1 MPVQVKTSSVVFGKT
16 AIPLT
21 EFTGLV
27 EKHLSTVPETRDLE
41 RECARLRAVDFS
53 EPELERFIRRV
64 CRWGGYAGTAG
75 RVINQNPSKKIR
87 EQFRSANSALEMN
100 PPNVTGALHE
110 INRIKHLGRP
120 SFASKHLR
128 CLRPDVCP
136 ILDSIVSEKLN
147 YAYNVRGYGQLSKDC
162 LRVAEALQALGIPN
176 PMSRENHRWFAA
188 DVEMAL
194 FAHLKGLQGS
204 TNWR

>member
-1 MPVQVKTSSVVFGKT
+1 MPVQVKANSVVFGKAT
-16 AIPLT
+16 IPLT
-21 EFTGLV
+21 KFTGLV
-27 EKHLSTVPETRDLE
+27 EKHLCTVPETRDLE
-41 RECARLRAVDFS
+41 REGARLRAVDFS
-53 EPELERFIRRV
+53 EPDLERFVRRV
-64 CRWGGYAGTAG
+64 CKWGGYAGTAG
-75 RVINQNPSKKIR
+75 RVINQNPSTKIS
-87 EQFRSANSALEMN
+87 EQFRGANSALEMN
-100 PPNVTGALHE
+100 PPNVTGALRE

-176 PMSRENHRWFAA
+176 PMHREQGSWYAA
-188 DVEMAL
+188 DVEMSL

>member
-1 MPVQVKTSSVVFGKT
+1 MPVQVKANSVVFGKT
-16 AIPLT
+16 TIPLT
-21 EFTGLV
+21 KFTGLV
-27 EKHLSTVPETRDLE
+27 EKHLCTVPETRDLE
-41 RECARLRAVDFS
+41 REGARLRAVDFS
-53 EPELERFIRRV
+53 EPDLERFVRRV
-64 CRWGGYAGTAG
+64 CKWGGYAGTAG
-75 RVINQNPSKKIR
+75 RVINQNPSTKIS

-100 PPNVTGALHE
+100 PPNVTGALRE

-176 PMSRENHRWFAA
+176 PMHREQGSWYAA

-194 FAHLKGLQGS
+194 FAHLKGMQGS

>member
-16 AIPLT
+16 SIPLT

-27 EKHLSTVPETRDLE
+27 EKHLCTVPETRDLE
-41 RECARLRAVDFS
+41 REGARVRAVDFS
-53 EPELERFIRRV
+53 EPDLERFVRRV
-64 CRWGGYAGTAG
+64 CKWGGYAGTAG
-75 RVINQNPSKKIR
+75 RVINQNPSTKIS

-128 CLRPDVCP
+128 FLRPEVCP
-136 ILDSIVSEKLN
+136 ILDSIISGILN
-147 YAYNVRGYGQLSKDC
+147 YELNARGYGQLSMDC
-162 LRVAEALQALGIPN
+162 LRVAEVLQAVGVPN
-176 PMSRENHRWFAA
+176 PMHREQGSWYAA

-204 TNWR
+204 TDWR

>member
-1 MPVQVKTSSVVFGKT
+1 MPVQVETSSVVSGKT

-27 EKHLSTVPETRDLE
+27 EKHLSTVAETRDLE
-41 RECARLRAVDFS
+41 REGARLRAVDFR
-53 EPELERFIRRV
+53 EPDLERFVRRV
-64 CRWGGYAGTAG
+64 CKWGGYAGTAD
-75 RVINQNPSKKIR
+75 RVIDQNPSTRIR

-100 PPNVTGALHE
+100 PPNVAGALHE
-110 INRIKHLGRP
+110 INRIRHLGRP

-128 CLRPDVCP
+128 LLRPDACP
-136 ILDSIVSEKLN
+136 ILDSIISEKLN
-147 YAYNVRGYGQLSKDC
+147 YAYNSRGYGQLSKDC

-176 PMSRENHRWFAA
+176 PMNRENHRWFAA

-204 TNWR
+204 INWR